1 VNTEGS
7 SAAQQVVDN
16 LWLRV
21 GRSNKKLL
29 KAIETFYPNRG
40 TIEMLAAKVNRKK
53 SSVRSSMNSALKR
66 AINSATAAVPS
77 APDVLDWNKR
87 QNDGLWEVGYSPD
100 IMAAMATKTVDSFDS
115 IPRWSSWG
123 RPSVRYVITREKKA

>member
-1 VNTEGS
+1 
-7 SAAQQVVDN
+7 
-16 LWLRV
+16 V

-66 AINSATAAVPS
+66 AINSATAAVPG

-115 IPRWSSWG
+115 IP
-123 RPSVRYVITREKKA
+123 PVE